1 MNIKR
6 HQEYSKTFKLQV
18 LQDYYSSGQSKNS
31 IERKWKITP
40 GILYSWEKAFP
51 IDDFSLPLPS
61 EAIEAY
67 KMAHEKKE
75 LSNEEILQKRIEDL
89 MRSLEYEKMRSRAF
103 EKMIEIAEQ
112 EEGISILKKDG
123 AKQ

>member
-1 MNIKR
+1 MSFKR
-6 HQEYSKTFKLQV
+6 HPDYPETFKLQV
-18 LQDYYSSGQSKNS
+18 LQDYYSSGQSKMS
-31 IERKWKITP
+31 IARKWNLTP
-40 GILYSWEKAFP
+40 SLMYLWEKSFP
-51 IDDFSLPLPS
+51 IEKFSLSLPS
-61 EAIEAY
+61 ETIEAY
-67 KMAHEKKE
+67 KMAHGKKE

>member
-31 IERKWKITP
+31 IERNWKITP

-103 EKMIEIAEQ
+103 EKMIKIAEQ

>member
-1 MNIKR
+1 MNTKNHR
-6 HQEYSKTFKLQV
+6 EYSETFKLQV

-40 GILYSWEKAFP
+40 GILYSWQKAFP
-51 IDDFSLPLPS
+51 IDNFPLPLSS
-61 EAIEAY
+61 ECVETY

-75 LSNEEILQKRIEDL
+75 LSNEEILQKRIDNL

-112 EEGISILKKDG
+112 EEGISILKKGG

>member
-1 MNIKR
+1 MSFKR
-6 HQEYSKTFKLQV
+6 HPDYSETFKLQV
-18 LQDYYSSGQSKNS
+18 LQDYYSSGQSKSS
-31 IERKWKITP
+31 IARKWNLTHSLIY
-40 GILYSWEKAFP
+40 LWEKTFP
-51 IDDFSLPLPS
+51 IDNFPLPLSS
-61 EAIEAY
+61 ESIEAY
-67 KMAHEKKE
+67 KMAHEKQE

-103 EKMIEIAEQ
+103 EKLIEIAEQ

>member
-1 MNIKR
+1 MNKKGHR
-6 HQEYSKTFKLQV
+6 EYSKPFKLQV
-18 LQDYYSSGQSKNS
+18 LQDYYSSGQSRRF
-31 IERKWKITP
+31 IERKWDVVRGNLI
-40 GILYSWEKAFP
+40 SWEKAFP
-51 IDDFSLPLPS
+51 IENFTLPLPS

-67 KMAHEKKE
+67 KMAHGNKE

-103 EKMIEIAEQ
+103 EKLIEIAEQ